1 MRREEALEYTR
12 RRKGGEKMRIL
23 VVEDQR
29 DLNRLMVK
37 TLQKEG
43 YAVDGCFDGEEA
55 LLHLEGAEYD
65 GVILDVMLPKRT
77 ATRCWGS
84 CAAGGWTC
92 RCCSSPPGTAWPTV

>member
-1 MRREEALEYTR
+1 
-12 RRKGGEKMRIL
+12 MRIL

-65 GVILDVMLPKRT
+65 GGDLGRDAPQKDGYQVLGELR
-77 ATRCWGS
+77 RR
-84 CAAGGWTC
+84 GWTC
-92 RCCSSPPGTAWPTV
+92 RCFSSPPGTAWPTV